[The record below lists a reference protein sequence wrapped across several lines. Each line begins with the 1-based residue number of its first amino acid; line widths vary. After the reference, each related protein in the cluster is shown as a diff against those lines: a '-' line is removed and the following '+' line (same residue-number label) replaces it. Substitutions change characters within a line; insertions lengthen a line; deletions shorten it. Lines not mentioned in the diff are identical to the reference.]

1 MGIKSVLFDKLIMGA
16 LFLYPPVIQNDYPVG
31 ILDCFEPM
39 GNGNDGASFNQRVDG
54 FLHLH
59 FIFWVERSGRF
70 IKQDD
75 LCVFQHGT
83 GYGYA
88 LLLASGQG
96 TASFANYRVVALWQ
110 AHDEVVATGF
120 LGGSNDFLVCRV
132 CFAETD
138 VVAYRVLKQIDVL
151 EHHRDVAHQTFG
163 GYFVHRNAAKGNIT
177 VEMEDYGNMEKAGP
191 IGTSLPRNDRQ
202 TTTGPGDIIL
212 YQGKYL
218 VIYYDT
224 NSWNFTR
231 LGKIDNVTQA
241 VLKSALGEGGVRVT
255 LSLE

>member
-1 MGIKSVLFDKLIMGA
+1 M
-16 LFLYPPVIQNDYPVG
+16 
-31 ILDCFEPM
+31 
-39 GNGNDGASFNQRVDG
+39 
-54 FLHLH
+54 
-59 FIFWVERSGRF
+59 
-70 IKQDD
+70 
-75 LCVFQHGT
+75 
-83 GYGYA
+83 
-88 LLLASGQG
+88 
-96 TASFANYRVVALWQ
+96 TA
-110 AHDEVVATGF
+110 GF
-120 LGGSNDFLVCRV
+120 LGGGNDFLVCCIRL
-132 CFAETD
+132 AETN
-138 VVAYRVLKQIDVL
+138 VVAYRVLKQIDIL
-151 EHHRDVAHQTFG
+151 EHHRDVTHQTFG
-163 GYFVHRNAAKGNIT
+163 GYFVHRHAAKGNIT

>member
-1 MGIKSVLFDKLIMGA
+1 M
-16 LFLYPPVIQNDYPVG
+16 
-31 ILDCFEPM
+31 
-39 GNGNDGASFNQRVDG
+39 
-54 FLHLH
+54 
-59 FIFWVERSGRF
+59 
-70 IKQDD
+70 
-75 LCVFQHGT
+75 
-83 GYGYA
+83 
-88 LLLASGQG
+88 
-96 TASFANYRVVALWQ
+96 
-110 AHDEVVATGF
+110 ATGF
-120 LGGSNDFLVCRV
+120 FSCGYNFLFRRIR
-132 CFAETD
+132 FTETD
-138 VVAYRVLKQIDVL
+138 IVAYGVLKQIDIL
-151 EHHRDVAHQTFG
+151 EHHRDVTHQTFG
-163 GYFVHRNAAKGNIT
+163 GYFVHRHAAKGNIT